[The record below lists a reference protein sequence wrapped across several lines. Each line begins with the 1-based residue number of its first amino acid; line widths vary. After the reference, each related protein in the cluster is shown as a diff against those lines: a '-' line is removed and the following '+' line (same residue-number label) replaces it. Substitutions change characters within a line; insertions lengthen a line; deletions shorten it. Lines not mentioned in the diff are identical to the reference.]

1 MLWQTA
7 AAMPSTEDT
16 SVLPSTMA
24 PRASASKTP
33 VIVAGIVALAAVAA
47 TVAMYLRQNET
58 AASLQESRARVSEIE
73 GQLKRARTELA
84 AVQQDLAARSAE
96 LQKLQ
101 EAPLPV
107 DVTFRVG
114 RPGTGFI
121 AQFDNRS
128 AEPLLVI
135 VDVTRPSTGEQK
147 TLDVEV
153 PARGLG
159 ELGIGNGWGFA
170 SGDVLAVKGGEYRPL
185 TLRTP

>member
-1 MLWQTA
+1 
-7 AAMPSTEDT
+7 MPSSEDT
-16 SVLPSTMA
+16 SVLPAAMA
-24 PRASASKTP
+24 PKAPASKAP
-33 VIVAGIVALAAVAA
+33 VLVASIVALAGLAA
-47 TVAMYLRQNET
+47 GAAMYSKAQQ
-58 AASLQESRARVSEIE
+58 AAEALESERSRVSELQ
-73 GQLKRARTELA
+73 GQLKKARAELT
-84 AVQQDLAARSAE
+84 AVQADLAARTAE

-128 AEPLLVI
+128 AEALLVI
-135 VDVTRPSTGEQK
+135 VDVSRPSTGEQK

-159 ELGIGNGWGFA
+159 EIGIGTGWGFQ
-170 SGDVLAVKGGEYRPL
+170 SGDVLTVKGGEYRAL